1 MQVHRRDRGSPNPGT
16 VFPDLAP
23 DVTHLRK
30 HNEDYPIHE
39 EGNLLKP
46 CSITGQS
53 ILSQYLEYRRV
64 KYRAMDLL
72 QKDVDEC
79 LMAYDIE
86 ADVENRLQRETHVD
100 AEGYILVTHGPVPVK
115 AHIIKDRKR
124 GHGTNITAIDFY
136 RFPNKEREIAAFLT
150 TGNGGE

>member
-1 MQVHRRDRGSPNPGT
+1 MQVYRSDTGTLNPDT
-16 VFPDLAP
+16 VFPDVSP
-23 DVTHLRK
+23 DITHLSK
-30 HNEDYPIHE
+30 HNKYYPVYE
-39 EGNLLKP
+39 EGNQFKP
-46 CSITGQS
+46 CIITGQS
-53 ILSQYLEYRRV
+53 ILSQHLEYRRV

-100 AEGYILVTHGPVPVK
+100 AEGYILVTQGPVPVK
-115 AHIIKDRKR
+115 AHTRKDRKR
-124 GHGTNITAIDFY
+124 GPGTNIAAIDFY